1 MPNTKLEQTGE
12 PWVGTEASYHA
23 MVQAYVKMGEASE
36 DFRKEALSR
45 DEEDEENNRHFLLDI
60 IDGVGVITVRGSM
73 VSGAE
78 GSEGQYWGIVG
89 YEDIRNA
96 IITGLSAG
104 AEEFLFDYDTP
115 GGAVKGIMELSD
127 FIKSLDVKTTSF
139 TGGIAASGGLWLATA
154 SDSFYAARMAEIGS
168 VGVIAITSEITELYK
183 DMGISLKVFKSTPL
197 KAAGNPYEKLTAEA
211 AEQIQ
216 KNINDTHMFFVRE
229 LADNRG
235 LTEEY
240 VSENIAN
247 GKVWFAAEANELNLI
262 DGIKTFDEILLVL
275 MRETADN
282 TNNFQHIQ
290 DNDMPRRKVITE
302 QQSAAIASGAD
313 VDAVLEDSKLKSTA
327 EGEETTS
334 DDAASEES
342 GAGAEAE
349 ATDDD
354 AAADAA
360 DSKDDKTEAASNGV
374 DKVVELLQNQVAA
387 LQDASVDLKVEL
399 KQAQTNATALEATHE
414 GLKKVTAVAIQ
425 RGFVAIGSPAPAIEG
440 LLALDAS
447 ALLQQHAQVDAQVSE
462 RFGAGKQVSTTVN
475 EDENDAVAAAAKVV
489 DRTLL
494 KQARI

>member
-23 MVQAYVKMGEASE
+23 MVQAYVKMGEAGE
-36 DFRKEALSR
+36 GFRKEALAR
-45 DEEDEENNRHFLLDI
+45 DEEDEENNRHFLLDV

-78 GSEGQYWGIVG
+78 GAWGQYWGIVG

-96 IITGLSAG
+96 IITGLNAG
-104 AEEFLFDYDTP
+104 VEELLFDYDTP

-139 TGGIAASGGLWLATA
+139 TGGMAASGGLWLATA

-168 VGVIAITSEITELYK
+168 VGVIAVTSEITELYK

-229 LADNRG
+229 IADNRG

-313 VDAVLEDSKLKSTA
+313 VDAVLEDSNLESTVED
-327 EGEETTS
+327 EGTTS

-342 GAGAEAE
+342 GDEAE
-349 ATDDD
+349 TADDEG
-354 AAADAA
+354 AAADEA

-399 KQAQTNATALEATHE
+399 KQAQANATALEATHE